1 MIAMQ
6 RFSVTMDSTR
16 NFNFLDLESCTS
28 DFQLNSPLLQD
39 NSEKELK
46 KQVSELSKIPENS
59 YDLISAQS
67 SGYLDESRSSAQQS
81 PNQTL
86 DLKWKRISSSKSTT
100 VSISKL
106 INYVPLLHTRIM
118 LPKTPKKSEIPADV
132 DFLAMFKTLPQ
143 EVECAASPVTKGS
156 SRMRLTPRLNIS
168 GPLSPAMLSTMRSP
182 PSLLFTKSAN
192 PQTLQSTLDHPR
204 PERQNSCFDRWAIP
218 GSGNLLRF
226 SLDLSSKRNSL
237 CKLAQHPGDKELTTV
252 NHPDKINLDYSHASS
267 LHRKSSNST
276 NRHHIKISESPVR
289 KNRRVE
295 VLTVKST
302 RVKRPE
308 FLSHSEHDEVLVL
321 GKEFVTCQPC
331 IPRESGTKD
340 AVLKDDKKPKRQ
352 FGFDRS
358 SRDSVLGL
366 FKYCQ

>member
-16 NFNFLDLESCTS
+16 NLLDLESCTS
-28 DFQLNSPLLQD
+28 DFQLHSPPIQVD
-39 NSEKELK
+39 SEKEIQ

-67 SGYLDESRSSAQQS
+67 SGYLDESRSSAQPS
-81 PNQTL
+81 LNQTV

-118 LPKTPKKSEIPADV
+118 LPKTPKKVENQAEADL
-132 DFLAMFKTLPQ
+132 LAMFKTLPQ
-143 EVECAASPVTKGS
+143 EVEGIASPVTKAS

-192 PQTLQSTLDHPR
+192 PQTLQSTLEIPKV
-204 PERQNSCFDRWAIP
+204 EKQNSCFERWAIP
-218 GSGNLLRF
+218 GSGKLFRC

-237 CKLAQHPGDKELTTV
+237 SKLMPHPGDKEPPIV
-252 NHPDKINLDYSHASS
+252 NHPDKTFLDYSHASS

-308 FLSHSEHDEVLVL
+308 YLSHSEHDEGLVL

>member
-1 MIAMQ
+1 M
-6 RFSVTMDSTR
+6 RRLSVTMDSTR
-16 NFNFLDLESCTS
+16 NFLDLESCTS
-28 DFQLNSPLLQD
+28 DILLNSPSLKD

-46 KQVSELSKIPENS
+46 QQVCGLSKIPENS

-81 PNQTL
+81 LHQTI

-118 LPKTPKKSEIPADV
+118 LPKIQKKTESPAEV
-132 DFLAMFKTLPQ
+132 DLLGMFKTLPK
-143 EVECAASPVTKGS
+143 VVDCIASPVTKDS
-156 SRMRLTPRLNIS
+156 PRIRLSPRLNIS
-168 GPLSPAMLSTMRSP
+168 DVLSPAMLSTMRSP
-182 PSLLFTKSAN
+182 PSLLFTKLAN
-192 PQTLQSTLDHPR
+192 PQNLQTTHEHHLH
-204 PERQNSCFDRWAIP
+204 ERQNSCSDRWATPVTAQLI
-218 GSGNLLRF
+218 RC

-237 CKLAQHPGDKELTTV
+237 CKLAQHPGDIAPSIL
-252 NHPDKINLDYSHASS
+252 NHPDKTILDYSHASS

-289 KNRRVE
+289 NNRRVE
-295 VLTVKST
+295 VLTVKKT

-308 FLSHSEHDEVLVL
+308 FLSHGEHTEVLVL
-321 GKEFVTCQPC
+321 GKEFVTCQPS
-331 IPRESGTKD
+331 IPSESGAKD
-340 AVLKDDKKPKRQ
+340 AVLKNDKKPKRQ

-358 SRDSVLGL
+358 SRDTVLRL